1 MMLAALGKFRFEVLG
16 LPLMAITRK
25 GTARLQPQMIV
36 GRRPS
41 LHFTGPDVEII
52 DLKVLI
58 YPEVVPGT
66 GLEQIEGLYEAMNA
80 GRAMP
85 FAATNGRYYGRW
97 AIRNI
102 DETRS
107 YFDQYGQPQKVE
119 LAVQLANAG

>member
-1 MMLAALGKFRFEVLG
+1 MMLAALGKFRFEVRG
-16 LPLMAITRK
+16 LPLMSIARR
-25 GTARLQPQMIV
+25 GPARLKPQMIV

-52 DLKVLI
+52 SLDVLI
-58 YPEVVPGT
+58 YPEVVPGS
-66 GLEQIEGLYEAMNA
+66 GLEQIEGLYEAKNA

-97 AIRNI
+97 AIQNL

-107 YFDQYGQPQKVE
+107 YFDQFGQPQKVE
-119 LAVQLANAG
+119 LSIELANKG